1 MSHDNVGDNPATGE
15 RVTMPNTPASVSD
28 PWKDGKEHAQH
39 LTECGDDDCDRCSYL
54 IDGFYLACDQCG
66 HWGHQ
71 DSNGWVTANGVP
83 FCSEDCAKQW
93 FGESVEIQ

>member
-1 MSHDNVGDNPATGE
+1 MRKMAEIVLLSRHDNDSDNPATGE
-15 RVTMPNTPASVSD
+15 SSD
-28 PWKDGKEHAQH
+28 PWKDGKEHVQH
-39 LTECGDDDCDRCSYL
+39 LAECGDDDCDRCGYL
-54 IDGFYLACDQCG
+54 IDGFYMACDHCG

-71 DSNGWVTANGVP
+71 DSNGWVMANGVP